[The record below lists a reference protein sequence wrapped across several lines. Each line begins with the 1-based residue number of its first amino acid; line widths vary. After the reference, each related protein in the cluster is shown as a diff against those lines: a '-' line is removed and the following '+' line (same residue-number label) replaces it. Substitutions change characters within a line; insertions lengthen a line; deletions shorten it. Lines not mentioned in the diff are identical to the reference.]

1 MVRISDTAIIE
12 SYIQNSHA
20 VWVHIIKY
28 IHFTCLIIF
37 VWNRLVMSPVFTFQY
52 ASVQHHA
59 RSESELVPPEVDI
72 NSAWLIVNL
81 CDGSH
86 SIRFPHIAG
95 QNGTSPAAQQHTAAG
110 KHARDLQRWGQQGSF
125 SSCQVGMVFL
135 KNSKCRNQGMH
146 SMRVGISN
154 HWKPG
159 QNHMHTVF
167 YWLGEPNSCL

>member
-1 MVRISDTAIIE
+1 MVRISDTAIFE

-20 VWVHIIKY
+20 VWVHIIKH

-59 RSESELVPPEVDI
+59 RSESELVPPEVDM
-72 NSAWLIVNL
+72 NSACDWLWIYGTGVIASAFHN
-81 CDGSH
+81 
-86 SIRFPHIAG
+86 IAG

-135 KNSKCRNQGMH
+135 MNSKLQKSRNAFNARGNIKSLKTRSKSH
-146 SMRVGISN
+146 ADCVLLTWG
-154 HWKPG
+154 
-159 QNHMHTVF
+159 T
-167 YWLGEPNSCL
+167 